1 MHSFRFGSEI
11 LNLAV
16 RLVNH
21 LSGQEKQ
28 DLARCFARPIW
39 DVNELLAR
47 DLQMKSEELK
57 VEH

>member
-16 RLVNH
+16 RLINH

-28 DLARCFARPIW
+28 DLARCFACQIW
-39 DVNELLAR
+39 EVNELLTR
-47 DLQMKSEELK
+47 D
-57 VEH
+57 